1 MSEAHFAQPAPVDTR
16 RSPCS
21 LGGVCLYAPS
31 FLQNNGTGNP
41 DLARLPVLDGASL
54 LLIPSFGSC
63 SAAQD
68 EAVLARARENGVAI
82 VEANVGLLLAVSK
95 GEIVG
100 RADRSDENA
109 LGPEASAF
117 MLLTEVEVPAARTE
131 ANYMRWERQVK
142 EWRGPAMAARWGRTL
157 AAHGDDAAAADYSA
171 AANAV
176 LQEHGLAE
184 LEGWAYTLSD
194 LLAAKRATQE
204 RITRKSRAME
214 RPLGARAGGS
224 DGDEDVIRRL
234 RGLAGSRD
242 LPRVFVERAEVSK
255 L

>member
-1 MSEAHFAQPAPVDTR
+1 MAHNVAQPALADTR
-16 RSPCS
+16 RSPSS
-21 LGGVCLYAPS
+21 LSGACLYAAILP
-31 FLQNNGTGNP
+31 QNGTGNP

-100 RADRSDENA
+100 RADRSCENA
-109 LGPEASAF
+109 LGPEAPAF
-117 MLLTEVEVPAARTE
+117 MLLAEVDVPAARTE
-131 ANYMRWERQVK
+131 ANYMRWEQQVK
-142 EWRGPAMAARWGRTL
+142 EWRVPAMAARWGRTL
-157 AAHGDDAAAADYSA
+157 AAHGDDVAAAGYST

-176 LQEHGLAE
+176 LEEHGLEE
-184 LEGWAYTLSD
+184 LQGLAYTLSD
-194 LLAAKRATQE
+194 LLAAKRANQE
-204 RITRKSRAME
+204 RIKSESRAME
-214 RPLGARAGGS
+214 TPLGARAAGS

-234 RGLAGSRD
+234 RGVAGSRD
-242 LPRVFVERAEVSK
+242 LPRVIVEQAKVSK

>member
-1 MSEAHFAQPAPVDTR
+1 
-16 RSPCS
+16 
-21 LGGVCLYAPS
+21 
-31 FLQNNGTGNP
+31 
-41 DLARLPVLDGASL
+41 VLDGASL

-100 RADRSDENA
+100 RADQSDKNA

-117 MLLTEVEVPAARTE
+117 MLLAEVEVPAARTE
-131 ANYMRWERQVK
+131 ANYMRWEQQIK

-157 AAHGDDAAAADYSA
+157 RAHGDDATAANYSA

-176 LQEHGLAE
+176 LQEHGLEE
-184 LEGWAYTLSD
+184 LEGLAYTLSD
-194 LLAAKRATQE
+194 LLAAKRANQE
-204 RITRKSRAME
+204 RVKSESRAME
-214 RPLGARAGGS
+214 RPLEARAGGS
-224 DGDEDVIRRL
+224 DGDEDVVRRL
-234 RGLAGSRD
+234 RGVAGSRD
-242 LPRVFVERAEVSK
+242 LPRVFVEQAEVSR